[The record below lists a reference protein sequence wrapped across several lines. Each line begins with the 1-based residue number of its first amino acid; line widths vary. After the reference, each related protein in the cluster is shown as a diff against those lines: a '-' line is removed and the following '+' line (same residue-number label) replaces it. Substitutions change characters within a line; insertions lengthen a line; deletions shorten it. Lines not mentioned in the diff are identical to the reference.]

1 MFVAMKYLSRHAMTV
16 FIFLDTFKKVE
27 FFCTNRSSLAKVEV
41 LIAREMSYHDWFMFQ
56 EKNGQATTIIRR
68 LVL

>member
-1 MFVAMKYLSRHAMTV
+1 MKYLSTHAMTV

-56 EKNGQATTIIRR
+56 EKNDQAITIIRK